1 MNAPRRRRILV
12 LVHEDLVPPDSL
24 EGHSEKEIN
33 TWKTEYDVVTGLRQ
47 LGHDV
52 QVQGVHSDLG
62 VLRRRIARFR
72 PHVTFNVLE
81 EFHGVAVYDQHV
93 VSYLEL
99 MRARYTGCNPRGL
112 LLAHDKALSKKVMLF
127 HRIPTPRFEVFPLG
141 RRFRPSKLEYPLF
154 VKSLVEDASMG
165 ISQKSVVTTPE
176 QLEERVA
183 YFHEQV
189 GTDALAERYIDGREL
204 YVGVLGNSR
213 LTVFPTWEMRM
224 TKLRDGAPLVAT
236 EKVKFDEKYQ
246 ERIGLR
252 YGPAEDLDEAL
263 RTRIARLARRVYKTL
278 ELTGYARIDLRLT
291 PEGRLFVLEAN
302 PNPELALDGEF
313 SAAANAAGLPYNQ
326 LLQRIVNLG
335 LRYRAAWRLAE
346 EMESG

>member
-1 MNAPRRRRILV
+1 VKTPRARRILV

-24 EGHSEKEIN
+24 EGRSEKEIAA
-33 TWKTEYDVVTGLRQ
+33 WKTEYDVVTGLRQ
-47 LGHDV
+47 LGHEV
-52 QVQGVHSDLG
+52 QVLGVHSDLG
-62 VLRRRIARFR
+62 VLRHRIHRFR

-112 LLAHDKALSKKVMLF
+112 LLAHDKALSKKVMHF
-127 HRIPTPRFEVFPLG
+127 HRIPTPRFEVFPIG
-141 RRFRPSKLEYPLF
+141 RRVRPSKLEYPLF

-165 ISQKSVVTTPE
+165 ISQKSVVTSEE
-176 QLEERVA
+176 QLRERVR

-189 GTDALAERYIDGREL
+189 GTDAMVERYIDGREL

-224 TKLRDGAPLVAT
+224 TKLREGAPMVAT

-246 ERIGLR
+246 AKVGLR
-252 YGPAEDLDEAL
+252 YGPAQDLTDAD
-263 RTRIARLARRVYKTL
+263 RTRISRLARRVYRTL

-291 PEGRLFVLEAN
+291 ADGKLFVLEAN

-313 SAAANAAGLPYNQ
+313 AAAAEAAGLPYNQ

-346 EMESG
+346 LDAG